1 MNAAGITGNAAPE
14 EPAALEGGLDLG
26 LETDRDHVRAVW
38 ALAAL
43 TALDDIRAESAP
55 GGDPAGPGDA
65 QVQDRSRPG
74 GAKSGEAVVDAPGER
89 ASALDEPLAAA
100 AAGAGR
106 WGEPLAGAGRSESVT
121 PRAPAHC
128 GDSAGTDRPGGGPLP
143 TDTLPAGAPCDG
155 TAAAADSPAGGR
167 SHGESDSPDAGGSA
181 PAGAEG
187 GTPVPVVGFGA
198 GGVDDVVP
206 RNAGGSLA
214 AGSDGAGDR
223 PPRRSAPGAGDD
235 VVPPSTDRAEA
246 APADGA
252 PVRDRFRRGGGPVR
266 AAGRRGGVDPVKRL
280 IHRHRELCEHAV
292 DPLEIAA
299 GLEAHGVT
307 DRTAARFRHRDVF
320 SLAEEM
326 FARAER
332 ISTAEDRPARAA
344 DSRAGRAGLHLGPL
358 LPGAVCALAV
368 AGMAA
373 TEGAARLAVGAL
385 GMLATGFALLF
396 ALRRGPLRAR
406 GRTLPAVRLWTL
418 LLLAHAAC
426 GQGLLGAIAASG
438 PDGLWSMSP
447 APLVALALAVA
458 PAAWCAHL
466 FSVRARRR
474 LGTSRGLDDF
484 ATGTRPLLLAV
495 LLLYVGALGGIVALT
510 GLVLPDAGTL
520 APVVLGT
527 LFFLAR
533 LLVVH
538 GFPEPASAALAAAC
552 AVEMTAPAL
561 LLSGGL
567 PGLDLVARPVEALVG
582 AGGVAAVPVLACG
595 AAALGLAVHAF
606 AVLARASAHS
616 H

>member
-1 MNAAGITGNAAPE
+1 M
-14 EPAALEGGLDLG
+14 
-26 LETDRDHVRAVW
+26 V
-38 ALAAL
+38 
-43 TALDDIRAESAP
+43 
-55 GGDPAGPGDA
+55 
-65 QVQDRSRPG
+65 
-74 GAKSGEAVVDAPGER
+74 
-89 ASALDEPLAAA
+89 
-100 AAGAGR
+100 
-106 WGEPLAGAGRSESVT
+106 
-121 PRAPAHC
+121 
-128 GDSAGTDRPGGGPLP
+128 GGP
-143 TDTLPAGAPCDG
+143 
-155 TAAAADSPAGGR
+155 
-167 SHGESDSPDAGGSA
+167 
-181 PAGAEG
+181 
-187 GTPVPVVGFGA
+187 
-198 GGVDDVVP
+198 
-206 RNAGGSLA
+206 
-214 AGSDGAGDR
+214 DGAG
-223 PPRRSAPGAGDD
+223 PPSPGDTAPGIGDD
-235 VVPPSTDRAEA
+235 VIPPSAERAAA

-252 PVRDRFRRGGGPVR
+252 PGRDRFRRDGGPVR
-266 AAGRRGGVDPVKRL
+266 AAGRRAGADPVKRL

-332 ISTAEDRPARAA
+332 TTADDRPARAA
-344 DSRAGRAGLHLGPL
+344 DPRAGRAGPPLGPL
-358 LPGAVCALAV
+358 LPGAVCALTV

-385 GMLATGFALLF
+385 GALATGIALLF
-396 ALRRGPLRAR
+396 ALRSGPLRAR
-406 GRTLPAVRLWTL
+406 GRTLPAARLWTL
-418 LLLAHAAC
+418 FLLAHAAC
-426 GQGLLGAIAASG
+426 GQGLLGAIVGGG
-438 PDGLWSMSP
+438 PDGVRPMSA

-495 LLLYVGALGGIVALT
+495 LLLYVGALGGIATLT

-520 APVVLGT
+520 APAVVLGT
-527 LFFLAR
+527 LLFLAR

-552 AVEMTAPAL
+552 AVEVAAPAL
-561 LLSGGL
+561 LLSGVL
-567 PGLDLVARPVEALVG
+567 PGLDLLARPVEALVG

-606 AVLARASAHS
+606 AMLARASAHS